1 MRSIGGFNSEAVQGS
16 FASGQPIQA
25 SALNKLATAADAA
38 RTMMSNDVTFF
49 ANTDGVSYGLPQQIV
64 DEIEG
69 VVGKYEQFEI
79 VVQPYTV
86 GEDTENFSIIRVVKG
101 EVLWR
106 PKLLP
111 TVPPSPAPVCNKQFK
126 ITEWF
131 DLPAFPVIDDD
142 NSLFIGDGGIRV
154 LKIGGLDIEIY
165 VFKQSNASTDTDP
178 IIVATSGYTPAC
190 PVIAPAGLPEL
201 PTDAVWE
208 VVKIGSLHYTSPDPE
223 ANPPIPG
230 GWTVTQ
236 NYIGSIS
243 LPSSNNDGGSGPS
256 PSDFYKNQFQ
266 AVVTSVTVNPPEG
279 GDPVTQTR
287 LQFVKGT
294 VLWNDNKCQDQTYI
308 STIDARSP
316 VTITNGTDLNS
327 PYMNQG
333 GWVVLGTGTYEAY
346 LFNVKR
352 EAEGGSVYEQFMYV
366 CQEGH
371 YTESCPVVLP
381 EEIRPDYL
389 GIDYEAECIRVA
401 YNITLSSVA
410 QDCVGTLAFKP
421 FKVKPV
427 RKDFEIYVEQ
437 KVNIVGEVE
446 VIENVMYINNG
457 TVIYL
462 EGECVE
468 GTLLSGIPEH
478 GPGISVR
485 DDGGILV
492 GEENL
497 VEVDLYRI
505 KYIPTSGPVTYRNV
519 LWAWGEPIPVG
530 CPVELPPQ
538 LLPETGTYEAQRLHI
553 GFAGGPYVIDGKPY
567 GTNFLFGPVS
577 WPTKPGNDHP
587 FKVSSVN
594 ETTYTVKAGA
604 VNNAIPTNMTS
615 TVEVTG
621 SGYVWL
627 VVPYSGSSFN
637 PSSLVI
643 AAGPSVPTDTDSQ
656 GYISLAFVN
665 AGTVSQFVTGSLWA
679 SRIKVGELTAQYY
692 YSRI

>member
-1 MRSIGGFNSEAVQGS
+1 MSTIQPGSGYGFTSSGYGSTINIFQQYDEDTATPSGS
-16 FASGQPIQA
+16 FEQ
-25 SALNKLATAADAA
+25 
-38 RTMMSNDVTFF
+38 F
-49 ANTDGVSYGLPQQIV
+49 QILV
-64 DEIEG
+64 DPYE
-69 VVGKYEQFEI
+69 VVG
-79 VVQPYTV
+79 V
-86 GEDTENFSIIRVVKG
+86 DSFSIIRVVKG

-111 TVPPSPAPVCNKQFK
+111 TVPPSTAPVCNKQFK

-131 DLPAFPVIDDD
+131 SLPAFPIIDD
-142 NSLFIGDGGIRV
+142 NSSSYIGDGGIRV
-154 LKIGGLDIEIY
+154 MNSAGVDIGIY
-165 VFKQSNASTDTDP
+165 VFKRMNAATDSDP
-178 IIVATSGYTPAC
+178 IIVATADYAPAC
-190 PVIAPAGLPEL
+190 PVVAPVGLPVL
-201 PTDAVWE
+201 PDEAVWE
-208 VVKIGSLHYTSPDPE
+208 IVKIGSLSYVAQNLSADP
-223 ANPPIPG
+223 PVQG
-230 GWTVTQ
+230 GWTVNQ

-243 LPSSNNDGGSGPS
+243 LPSSNNAGGDIPPS
-256 PSDFYKNQFQ
+256 PGSVYRNQFE
-266 AVVTSVTVNPPEG
+266 AVVTSVEIPPVGEA
-279 GDPVTQTR
+279 PPTTETR
-287 LQFVKGT
+287 LQIVKGT

-316 VTITNGTDLNS
+316 VTIFNGADLNS

-468 GTLLSGIPEH
+468 GTLLSGTPEH

-567 GTNFLFGPVS
+567 GVNFLYGPVS
-577 WPTKPGNDHP
+577 WPTKPDSAHP
-587 FKVSSVN
+587 FKVSAIN
-594 ETTYTVKAGA
+594 ETTYSVKTGA

-621 SGYVWL
+621 AGFVWVAAGYNATTKVF
-627 VVPYSGSSFN
+627 PDPAN
-637 PSSLVI
+637 LVI
-643 AAGPSVPTDTDSQ
+643 AAGTSLPASDATTS
-656 GYISLAFVN
+656 YIALASVN
-665 AGTVSQFVTGSLWA
+665 AGVVTQLVTGSLWGDRIQVGSGA
-679 SRIKVGELTAQYY
+679 SEDAYYY
-692 YSRI
+692 YSRV